1 MGVTKGFAAS
11 CFSLL
16 LLVLI
21 FLLVLHASTSTS
33 SAHGSAKFRSAKTS
47 AVSDHPLGSAKSNAG
62 FVVVG
67 GDKDIEDGDSVFGD
81 EKRRIH
87 TGPNP
92 LHNR

>member
-1 MGVTKGFAAS
+1 MKQMGVTKGFAAAS
-11 CFSLL
+11 FSVL

-21 FLLVLHASTSTS
+21 LLLVLQTSTS
-33 SAHGSAKFRSAKTS
+33 SAHASAKFGSYKTS
-47 AVSDHPLGSAKSNAG
+47 TVSDHRLSSAESNAG
-62 FVVVG
+62 FVVG
-67 GDKDIEDGDSVFGD
+67 GVKDIEDGDSLFGD